1 MAEREVQVWV
11 QIRGEDVLA
20 GRLWSHRRRGAESQ
34 TFSYDVDYIARRD
47 AYELDPALQLVVG
60 QQQTP
65 AERRIFGA
73 FSDAAPD
80 RWGRRL
86 ITRTEKQRVKR
97 EGGAE
102 KSFGETDYLLG
113 VRDDLRQGALRFRAA
128 DSDVFLA
135 DEIEG
140 IPYLLE
146 LPRLLRAA
154 DSLERDEAS
163 EDELRTLLRGGSS
176 LGGARPKAHVLDADG
191 RISIAKFPSPASDDW
206 DVMRWESVTL
216 QLARDSGIR
225 VPDSALHLI
234 DGQPVLVVR
243 RFDRVRDQRVGYV
256 SAMTMLEFNDGDR
269 GTYVEIADVI
279 ERFSPSATEDLRQLW
294 RRAAFSVLVS
304 NFDDHLRNHGFLR
317 TTSAGWSLSPAFD
330 LNPDPRPGPRLLSTS
345 IDYGEDEARVD
356 TLMSVADYFRLDGS
370 AARTVLKEVGA
381 ATAKWRLLAREAGLR
396 DVDLEQME
404 PAFEHEQAAIVRDL

>member
-1 MAEREVQVWV
+1 M
-11 QIRGEDVLA
+11 
-20 GRLWSHRRRGAESQ
+20 
-34 TFSYDVDYIARRD
+34 
-47 AYELDPALQLVVG
+47 
-60 QQQTP
+60 
-65 AERRIFGA
+65 
-73 FSDAAPD
+73 
-80 RWGRRL
+80 
-86 ITRTEKQRVKR
+86 
-97 EGGAE
+97 
-102 KSFGETDYLLG
+102 LG

-128 DSDVFLA
+128 DSGAFLA

-140 IPYLLE
+140 VPYLLD
-146 LPRLLRAA
+146 LPRLLSAA

-163 EDELRTLLRGGSS
+163 EDELRILLRGGSS

-191 RISIAKFPSPASDDW
+191 RISIAKFPSRANDDW

-225 VPDSALHLI
+225 VPDSALHFI

-256 SAMTMLEFNDGDR
+256 SAMTMLESNDGDR
-269 GTYVEIADVI
+269 GSYLEIADAI
-279 ERFSPSATEDLRQLW
+279 ERYSPGATEDLRQLW

-304 NFDDHLRNHGFLR
+304 NLDDHLRNHGFLR

-356 TLMSVADYFRLDGS
+356 SLMSVADYFRLDAS
-370 AARTVLKEVGA
+370 EARTVLREVGT
-381 ATAKWRLLAREAGLR
+381 ATGKWRSVAREAGLS

-404 PAFEHEQAAIVRDL
+404 PAFEHEQAAIVRNL